1 MPQCPEIS
9 IDEMLTDS
17 IVRALMA
24 ADSVDPKELKAL
36 LRSIAR
42 HLRSRAS
49 EFGNQP
55 TTKLV
60 ARQ

>member
-24 ADSVDPKELKAL
+24 AVSVDPEELQTL
-36 LRSIAR
+36 LRSVAR

-49 EFGNQP
+49 EFGDQP
-55 TTKLV
+55 TTN
-60 ARQ
+60 

>member
-36 LRSIAR
+36 LRSVAR

-49 EFGNQP
+49 EFGDQP
-55 TTKLV
+55 TTN
-60 ARQ
+60 